1 LSRMLSGEISAG
13 SLEERYLHKRGHT
26 VYVLLSIAAMERD
39 EAGRPVH
46 FVAHV
51 QDLTDRKRF
60 EQELEASR
68 AQMVSSS
75 RLTALGMMAGGI
87 AHEINNPLAVI
98 HASAANI
105 SRMAESGSFQV
116 PAVLKNSNRISQTA
130 DRISRIV
137 RSLRHVARESSVDAF
152 RETPVRE

>member
-1 LSRMLSGEISAG
+1 
-13 SLEERYLHKRGHT
+13 
-26 VYVLLSIAAMERD
+26 MERD

-51 QDLTDRKRF
+51 QDLTDRKRV

-75 RLTALGMMAGGI
+75 RLSALGMMAGGI
-87 AHEINNPLAVI
+87 AHEINNPQAVI

-105 SRMAESGSFQV
+105 CRMTESGPV
-116 PAVLKNSNRISQTA
+116 PIPVLKNCDRISQTRGPDLA
-130 DRISRIV
+130 DRTQV
-137 RSLRHVARESSVDAF
+137 TPLGAREQC
-152 RETPVRE
+152 